1 MASDSAD
8 EITAL
13 FEDSGD
19 EGSFY
24 GFEGRSNGN
33 DNDSDIDLDDLEA
46 EEDDAGPDDPQP
58 SDADTDDKEEA
69 RWTDHLIDIQV
80 PEFLAATGINLV
92 LDNPNQLDFFL
103 AFVGD
108 DLLDFMVE
116 ETNRYAHQK
125 LSAFPD
131 RLANFRAVTCAE
143 LKAFIAINII
153 MGIVRLPN
161 LALYWSCDEFFGNQG
176 IKKTMTKNRFEE
188 ISKYLHFSDSTNEPA
203 RGAANYDRLYKV
215 RSVLDYVRD
224 KCEGNFKPTKNISVD
239 EGMVAFRGRLSFRQ
253 YMPAKPTKYGIKVW
267 MAADSSNGYV
277 LNFDVYL
284 GKEADQRPRIHGLGY
299 DVVTKMVR
307 PFMNKN
313 HHVYFDNFF
322 SSTKLLEHL
331 ESNSTYA
338 CATVRCNRKDLPPLV

>member
-19 EGSFY
+19 EGSFTALR
-24 GFEGRSNGN
+24 E
-33 DNDSDIDLDDLEA
+33 DLDDLEA

-143 LKAFIAINII
+143 LKASL
-153 MGIVRLPN
+153 R
-161 LALYWSCDEFFGNQG
+161 
-176 IKKTMTKNRFEE
+176 
-188 ISKYLHFSDSTNEPA
+188 
-203 RGAANYDRLYKV
+203 
-215 RSVLDYVRD
+215 
-224 KCEGNFKPTKNISVD
+224 
-239 EGMVAFRGRLSFRQ
+239 
-253 YMPAKPTKYGIKVW
+253 
-267 MAADSSNGYV
+267 
-277 LNFDVYL
+277 
-284 GKEADQRPRIHGLGY
+284 
-299 DVVTKMVR
+299 
-307 PFMNKN
+307 
-313 HHVYFDNFF
+313 
-322 SSTKLLEHL
+322 
-331 ESNSTYA
+331 
-338 CATVRCNRKDLPPLV
+338 